1 MPYQFEA
8 STSPLP
14 LLPAFELLKI
24 GSFIFLPPPPPTPSG
39 KKLHSD
45 VLLKHNICI
54 EQLFVL
60 SMNVVEFSKGWY

>member
-24 GSFIFLPPPPPTPSG
+24 GSFIFLPPPTPSG
-39 KKLHSD
+39 KKLHLD
-45 VLLKHNICI
+45 VLLKHNIYI

-60 SMNVVEFSKGWY
+60 AMNVVEFSKGWY

>member
-8 STSPLP
+8 STFPLP

-24 GSFIFLPPPPPTPSG
+24 GSFIFLPPPPPLQE
-39 KKLHSD
+39 K
-45 VLLKHNICI
+45 NCI
-54 EQLFVL
+54 QMSYIFVEQLFVL